1 MPIDDFYLNQTD
13 ITAAKIKLYQGYI
26 GTYLIKVL
34 MKFGKCSVADLFC
47 GPGKNGAEKGSP
59 LVLLEEAEKMLTS
72 ETLKRLYPYPEVSIL
87 FNDIEPD
94 HIANL
99 AVELSHMTLPREIR
113 IETPTSKHF
122 RDVINS
128 NSMLLRSPRP
138 KFFFLDPFNYSDVTM
153 EDIKR
158 LIDSPFTEV
167 LLFLPAFFAYRFAG
181 VETEEKTKRFLESFT
196 TRGIADYADFDD
208 FIGSIREKLLA
219 SLGIE
224 FVRPIILDAGQ
235 KKNTLFFLS
244 KSIHGMLVMNEVIWE
259 DAYDGKRVLVKGQ
272 EEEPGLFTK
281 QALEVATPAL
291 VAFERN
297 LLEEMKNRKS
307 MTNVDVIRF
316 AIKEGFLPRHAED
329 IIKKH
334 HEHFSLVITDGKQK
348 RPYVSTPNINTARSI
363 IKYIE

>member
-1 MPIDDFYLNQTD
+1 MPIHNFYSNQTD
-13 ITAAKIKLYQGYI
+13 ITAAKIKLYHGYI
-26 GTYLIKVL
+26 GTYIIKVL
-34 MKFGKCSVADLFC
+34 MKFGKCAVADLFC
-47 GPGKNGAEKGSP
+47 GPGKNGAENGSP
-59 LVLLEEAEKMLTS
+59 LALLEQAEKMLTS
-72 ETLKRLYPYPEVSIL
+72 DTLKRLHPYPEVSIL

-99 AVELSHMTLPREIR
+99 TAELSRLALPREIR
-113 IETPTSKHF
+113 LETPTSKHF
-122 RDVINS
+122 REILTG

-153 EDIKR
+153 DDIKL
-158 LIDSPFTEV
+158 LIDSPYTEV

-196 TRGIADYADFDD
+196 TRGIADYEDFDD
-208 FIGSIREKLLA
+208 FIGSIKEKLKT

-224 FVRPIILDAGQ
+224 FVRPIILDGGQ
-235 KKNTLFFLS
+235 QKNTLFFLS

-259 DAYDGKRVLVKGQ
+259 DAYDGKRVMVKEQ
-272 EEEPGLFTK
+272 EGEPGLFTK

-291 VAFERN
+291 VTFERV
-297 LLEEMKNRKS
+297 LLEEMRSRKR

-316 AIKEGFLPRHAED
+316 TIKEGFLPRHAED

-334 HEHFSLVITDGKQK
+334 HERFSIVITDGKQK
-348 RPYVSTPNINTARSI
+348 RPYVSTPNINTVRSI

>member
-1 MPIDDFYLNQTD
+1 MPVNDFYSSQSD

-34 MKFGKCSVADLFC
+34 MKFGKCAVADLFC
-47 GPGKNGAEKGSP
+47 GPGKNGTESGSP
-59 LVLLEEAEKMLTS
+59 LVLLEQAEKMLSS
-72 ETLKRLYPYPEVSIL
+72 ETLKKIHPNPEVSIL

-99 AVELSHMTLPREIR
+99 AVELSRMTLPRELR

-122 RDVINS
+122 RDVING
-128 NSMLLRSPRP
+128 NTMLIRSPRP

-153 EDIKR
+153 EDIKL
-158 LIDSPFTEV
+158 LIDSPYTEV

-196 TRGIADYADFDD
+196 TRGISDYADFDD
-208 FIGSIREKLLA
+208 FINSIKTKLKT
-219 SLGIE
+219 SLGID

-235 KKNTLFFLS
+235 QKNTLFFLS

-259 DAYDGKRVLVKGQ
+259 DAYDGKRVLVKDEG
-272 EEEPGLFTK
+272 EPGLFSK
-281 QALEVATPAL
+281 QELETATPAL
-291 VAFERN
+291 VEFEKA
-297 LLEEMKNRKS
+297 LLAEMKSRKM
-307 MTNVDVIRF
+307 MTNVDVIHF

-329 IIKKH
+329 IIRKH
-334 HEHFSLVITDGKQK
+334 HDHFSITVTNGKQV

-363 IKYIE
+363 IKYND